1 MKKLMQWLVA
11 ALVLIASNSSFA
23 QTKEEK
29 REIKENR
36 KQERKLQK
44 AERKNEEAIRL
55 KENYELIV
63 SQIKDSSFVIETNTL
78 FDRYNNSYQVS
89 PNTNFVMVN
98 GDEFTMQL
106 GFNGRIGV
114 NGLGGVT
121 LEGNITRYEILEAK
135 ENGPARIRLTVNSLL
150 LGSTEVGVT
159 VSRDGTSRAYVSG
172 AFRTRLSFAGEFSP
186 LEESI
191 VYKGIVTY

>member
-150 LGSTEVGVT
+150 LGSTEVGIT